1 MSGDRNPIHLH
12 PLTARLFGFGSMI
25 VHGRWLTA
33 RSVAALGTLPDSGRV
48 EVTSEYRAPMP
59 LPAVMR
65 IVAERE
71 GAQARV
77 WCLRAGKDR
86 VSCFTEVVTSPS
98 GQ

>member
-1 MSGDRNPIHLH
+1 
-12 PLTARLFGFGSMI
+12 MI